1 MADRESYTLKKSFF
15 DRVLT
20 LYGRKPA
27 LEALRD
33 DSLQCHTLHLAESN
47 RESGIVAELRA
58 AAERRGVPIRL
69 HSRAELSRISRNGRQ
84 DQGVALD
91 VICPTFRT
99 AEVHLGSLAQ
109 EGAQRLLALDGITN
123 PQNLGMIVRSATAA
137 AIDGILWSRRGNAAL
152 GPLVVKASAGT
163 LYRAPLLLCP
173 DLAGTLRAY
182 SEHGFE
188 IYTLSAAA
196 ERSLFEHRP
205 RGHCIY
211 VLGNETEGVSPE
223 VAALA
228 DTALAIPM
236 DNGVESLNV
245 AVAASLIAY
254 ATRPGAYLD
263 R

>member
-1 MADRESYTLKKSFF
+1 VADSEHYTLKKNFF

-27 LEALRD
+27 LEALCD
-33 DSLQCHTLHLAESN
+33 NALQCHTLHLAESN
-47 RESGIVAELRA
+47 RESGIIAELRA
-58 AAERRGVPIRL
+58 AAEHRGVPVRL
-69 HSRAELSRISRNGRQ
+69 HNRAELSRISRNGRQ

-91 VICPTFRT
+91 IVCPTFMT
-99 AEVHLGSLAQ
+99 AEEHLESVARG
-109 EGAQRLLALDGITN
+109 GAQRMLALDGITN
-123 PQNLGMIVRSATAA
+123 PQNLGMIVRSATAG
-137 AIDGILWSRRGNAAL
+137 AIDGILLSRRGNAAL

-173 DLAGTLRAY
+173 DLPGTLRTY
-182 SEHGFE
+182 SENGVE
-188 IYTLSAAA
+188 ICILSATAD
-196 ERSLFEHRP
+196 RSLFEHRP

-211 VLGNETEGVSPE
+211 VLGNETEGVSPA

-236 DNGVESLNV
+236 ENGVESLNV

-254 ATRPGAYLD
+254 ANRLGAYLD